1 MKAQYPQMHELEEI
15 EIPESTLSQRVLD
28 LVNLSEA
35 INSTWND
42 SMKSILLS
50 AAEEV
55 LMHLQGVA
63 LLPAPRTL
71 Q

>member
-1 MKAQYPQMHELEEI
+1 MHELEEI
-15 EIPESTLSQRVLD
+15 EIPESPLSQRVLD
-28 LVNLSEA
+28 LVNLNEA
-35 INSTWND
+35 INSAYNS

-55 LMHLQGVA
+55 LMHLQNAA
-63 LLPAPRTL
+63 LTQTQTPRKL

>member
-1 MKAQYPQMHELEEI
+1 MYELEEI
-15 EIPESTLSQRVLD
+15 EIPESPLSQRVLD
-28 LVNLSEA
+28 LVNLNEA
-35 INSTWND
+35 INSAYNS

-55 LMHLQGVA
+55 LMHLQDAA
-63 LLPAPRTL
+63 LTQTPRKF

>member
-1 MKAQYPQMHELEEI
+1 MNELKEI
-15 EIPESTLSQRVLD
+15 EIPESALSQRVLD
-28 LVNLSEA
+28 LVNLNEA
-35 INSTWND
+35 INSAYNS

-55 LMHLQGVA
+55 LMHLQDAA
-63 LLPAPRTL
+63 LTQTPRKF

>member
-1 MKAQYPQMHELEEI
+1 MYELEEI

-35 INSTWND
+35 INSTWNS

-55 LMHLQGVA
+55 LMHLQSVT
-63 LLPAPRTL
+63 LPQTPRKL

>member
-1 MKAQYPQMHELEEI
+1 MHELEEI
-15 EIPESTLSQRVLD
+15 EIPESPLSQRVLD

-35 INSTWND
+35 INSTYNS

-55 LMHLQGVA
+55 LMHLQDAA
-63 LLPAPRTL
+63 LTQTPRKL

>member
-1 MKAQYPQMHELEEI
+1 MHELEEI

-63 LLPAPRTL
+63 LLPAPRTP

>member
-1 MKAQYPQMHELEEI
+1 MHELEEI

-35 INSTWND
+35 INSIRND

>member
-1 MKAQYPQMHELEEI
+1 MYELKEI
-15 EIPESTLSQRVLD
+15 EIPESELSQRVLD
-28 LVNLSEA
+28 LIKISAA
-35 INSTWND
+35 INSTWNN

-55 LMHLQGVA
+55 LMHLQGAA
-63 LLPAPRTL
+63 LTQTPRKL

>member
-1 MKAQYPQMHELEEI
+1 MHELEEI
-15 EIPESTLSQRVLD
+15 EIPESPLSQRVLD

-35 INSTWND
+35 INSTCNS

-63 LLPAPRTL
+63 ILPAPRTL

>member
-1 MKAQYPQMHELEEI
+1 MYELEEI
-15 EIPESTLSQRVLD
+15 EIPESELSQRVLD
-28 LVNLSEA
+28 LVKISAA
-35 INSTWND
+35 INSTWNS

-55 LMHLQGVA
+55 LMHLQGAA
-63 LLPAPRTL
+63 LPQTPRKL

>member
-1 MKAQYPQMHELEEI
+1 MYELEEI
-15 EIPESTLSQRVLD
+15 EIPESPLSQRVLD
-28 LVNLSEA
+28 LVNLNEA
-35 INSTWND
+35 INSAYNS

-55 LMHLQGVA
+55 LMHLQSVT
-63 LLPAPRTL
+63 LPQTPRKL

>member
-1 MKAQYPQMHELEEI
+1 MHELEEI
-15 EIPESTLSQRVLD
+15 EIPESTLSQRVID

>member
-1 MKAQYPQMHELEEI
+1 MKAQYIDNMG
-15 EIPESTLSQRVLD
+15 ESTLSQRVLD

>member
-1 MKAQYPQMHELEEI
+1 MHKLEEI
-15 EIPESTLSQRVLD
+15 EIPESPLSQRVLD

-35 INSTWND
+35 VNSAWNS

-55 LMHLQGVA
+55 LMHLQSVN
-63 LLPAPRTL
+63 LPQTPRKL

>member
-1 MKAQYPQMHELEEI
+1 MHELEEI

-42 SMKSILLS
+42 SMKSNLLS

>member
-1 MKAQYPQMHELEEI
+1 MHELEEI

-63 LLPAPRTL
+63 LLPAQRTL

>member
-1 MKAQYPQMHELEEI
+1 MLELEEI
-15 EIPESTLSQRVLD
+15 EIPESPLSQRVLD
-28 LVNLSEA
+28 LVTLNEA
-35 INSTWND
+35 INIAYNS

-55 LMHLQGVA
+55 LMHLQGAA
-63 LLPAPRTL
+63 LTQTPRKL

>member
-1 MKAQYPQMHELEEI
+1 MHELEEI

-55 LMHLQGVA
+55 LMHLQSVT
-63 LLPAPRTL
+63 LPQTPRKL

>member
-1 MKAQYPQMHELEEI
+1 MHELEEI

-28 LVNLSEA
+28 LVTLSEA
-35 INSTWND
+35 VKDCCDTN
-42 SMKSILLS
+42 MKSILLS

>member
-1 MKAQYPQMHELEEI
+1 MYELKEI
-15 EIPESTLSQRVLD
+15 EIPESPLSQRVLD
-28 LVNLSEA
+28 LVNLNEA
-35 INSTWND
+35 INSAYNS

-55 LMHLQGVA
+55 LMHLQGA
-63 LLPAPRTL
+63 ARPQTPRKL

>member
-1 MKAQYPQMHELEEI
+1 MYELEEI
-15 EIPESTLSQRVLD
+15 EIPESPLSQRVLD
-28 LVNLSEA
+28 LVHLNEA
-35 INSTWND
+35 VNSAYNS

-55 LMHLQGVA
+55 LMHLQGAA
-63 LLPAPRTL
+63 LPQTPRKL

>member
-1 MKAQYPQMHELEEI
+1 MHELEEI
-15 EIPESTLSQRVLD
+15 EIPESPLSQRVLD

-35 INSTWND
+35 INSTWNS

-55 LMHLQGVA
+55 LMHLQDAA
-63 LLPAPRTL
+63 LTQTPRKL

>member
-1 MKAQYPQMHELEEI
+1 MHELEEI

-55 LMHLQGVA
+55 LMHLQDAV
-63 LLPAPRTL
+63 LTQTPRKL

>member
-1 MKAQYPQMHELEEI
+1 MHELEEI

-28 LVNLSEA
+28 LVHIHEA
-35 INSTWND
+35 INNCYD
-42 SMKSILLS
+42 RNMKSILMS

-63 LLPAPRTL
+63 LLPTPRTL

>member
-1 MKAQYPQMHELEEI
+1 MHELKEI
-15 EIPESTLSQRVLD
+15 EIPESPLSQRVLD
-28 LVNLSEA
+28 LVKISAA
-35 INSTWND
+35 INSTWNS

-55 LMHLQGVA
+55 LMHLQGAA
-63 LLPAPRTL
+63 LTQTPRKL

>member
-1 MKAQYPQMHELEEI
+1 MHELEEI

-28 LVNLSEA
+28 LVYLSEA

-42 SMKSILLS
+42 SMKSLLLS

>member
-1 MKAQYPQMHELEEI
+1 MNELKEI
-15 EIPESTLSQRVLD
+15 EIHESELSQRVLD
-28 LVNLSEA
+28 LVNLSAA
-35 INSTWND
+35 INSTWNS

-55 LMHLQGVA
+55 LMHLQGAA
-63 LLPAPRTL
+63 LPQTPRKL

>member
-1 MKAQYPQMHELEEI
+1 MYELEEI
-15 EIPESTLSQRVLD
+15 EIPESPLSQRVLD
-28 LVNLSEA
+28 LVNLNEA
-35 INSTWND
+35 INSAYNS

-55 LMHLQGVA
+55 LMHLQGAA
-63 LLPAPRTL
+63 LTQTPRKL

>member
-1 MKAQYPQMHELEEI
+1 MHELEEI

-35 INSTWND
+35 INSTWTD

>member
-1 MKAQYPQMHELEEI
+1 MHELEEI

-35 INSTWND
+35 LNSCCNAH
-42 SMKSILLS
+42 MRSILVS

>member
-1 MKAQYPQMHELEEI
+1 MHELEEI

-55 LMHLQGVA
+55 LMHLQGVD

>member
-1 MKAQYPQMHELEEI
+1 MYELEEI

-28 LVNLSEA
+28 LVTLSEA
-35 INSTWND
+35 VKGCGDTH
-42 SMKSILLS
+42 MKSILLS

-55 LMHLQGVA
+55 LMRLQDVV